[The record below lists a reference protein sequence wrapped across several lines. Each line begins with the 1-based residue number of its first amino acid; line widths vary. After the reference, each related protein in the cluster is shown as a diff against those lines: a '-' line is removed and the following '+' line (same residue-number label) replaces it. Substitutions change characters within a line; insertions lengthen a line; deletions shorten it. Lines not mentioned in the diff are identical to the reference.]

1 MFITHT
7 PVLLAEVTDN
17 LVSNEKGVYVDATL
31 GGAGHAS
38 ALLEKYEGLR
48 LVGIDCDEDNLKTAE
63 ENLSAYKDRV
73 TLLRGNFR
81 DLSELLGS
89 VHVPAVD
96 SILFDLG
103 LSTFQIM
110 GGRGFSFNDD
120 AFLDMRMDNRGPVTA
135 YDVVNGYGY
144 ESLKKVIEE
153 LGEEYR
159 APRIARMIVEE
170 RRKKPISTAK
180 ELADVVLKAKRREGR
195 IHPATKTFQALRME
209 VNQELDNIRTGVA
222 DAITL
227 LAPGGRIGVISFHS
241 LEDRIIKEMF
251 KSSPLLKLLA
261 KKPIRPLRPEVLS
274 NPRARSAKFRL
285 AEKL

>member
-1 MFITHT
+1 MGIAHI

-17 LVSNEKGVYVDATL
+17 LVSHEKGVYVDATL
-31 GGAGHAS
+31 GGAGHAC
-38 ALLEKYEGLR
+38 ALLEKYEDLR
-48 LVGIDCDEDNLKTAE
+48 LVGMDVDEDNLRTAE
-63 ENLSAYKDRV
+63 EKLTAFRERV
-73 TLLRGNFR
+73 TLVRGNFR
-81 DLSELLGS
+81 DLAGLLAS
-89 VHVPAVD
+89 LNITAVD

-120 AFLDMRMDNRGPVTA
+120 AFLDMRMDNRAPVTA

-153 LGEEYR
+153 LGEEWR

-170 RRKKPISTAK
+170 RKKKPITTAR
-180 ELADVVLKAKRREGR
+180 ELANVILKAKRREGR

-209 VNQELDNIRTGVA
+209 VNQELDNIRVGVA
-222 DAITL
+222 DAITM

-251 KSSPLLKLLA
+251 KTTPSLKVLT
-261 KKPIRPLRPEVLS
+261 KKPIRAQRPEALA
-274 NPRARSAKFRL
+274 NPSARSAKLRIAERL
-285 AEKL
+285 

>member
-1 MFITHT
+1 MGTSHI

-17 LVSNEKGVYVDATL
+17 LVSNETGVYVDATL
-31 GGAGHAS
+31 GGAGHAY

-48 LVGIDCDEDNLKTAE
+48 LVGLDVDEDNLKTAE
-63 ENLSAYKDRV
+63 ERLGPFRDRV
-73 TLLRGNFR
+73 TLVRGNFR
-81 DLSELLGS
+81 DLAELLRS
-89 VHVPAVD
+89 LQVPTVD
-96 SILFDLG
+96 TILFDLG
-103 LSTFQIM
+103 LSTFQMM

-170 RRKKPISTAK
+170 RKKKPISTAR

-195 IHPATKTFQALRME
+195 IHPATKTFQALRIE

-222 DAITL
+222 DAIDL
-227 LAPGGRIGVISFHS
+227 LVPGGRIGVISFHS
-241 LEDRIIKEMF
+241 LEDRIIKGMF
-251 KSSPLLKLLA
+251 RNSPVLKVIT
-261 KKPIRPLRPEVLS
+261 KKAIQAQRPEVLS
-274 NPRARSAKFRL
+274 NPSSRSAKFRI

>member
-1 MFITHT
+1 MGVAHI

-17 LVSNEKGVYVDATL
+17 MVRNEEGVYVDATL

-38 ALLEKYEGLR
+38 ALLERYNKLR
-48 LVGIDCDEDNLKTAE
+48 LVGLDVDEDNLKFAE
-63 ENLSAYKDRV
+63 EKLAPFKERV
-73 TLLRGNFR
+73 TLVRGNFR
-81 DLSELLGS
+81 DLADIVRSL
-89 VHVPAVD
+89 HIPAAD

-120 AFLDMRMDNRGPVTA
+120 AFLDMRMDNRSPVTA

-144 ESLKKVIEE
+144 EALKKVIEE
-153 LGEEYR
+153 LGEEWK

-170 RRKKPISTAK
+170 RKKKAISTAK
-180 ELADVVLKAKRREGR
+180 ELAAVVQKAKRREGR

-209 VNQELDNIRTGVA
+209 VNQELDNIRTGVTGA
-222 DAITL
+222 VSML
-227 LAPGGRIGVISFHS
+227 VPGGRIGVISFHS

-251 KSSPLLKLLA
+251 KASPDLDVVT
-261 KKPIRPLRPEVLS
+261 KKPIRPLRSEALE
-274 NPRARSAKFRL
+274 NPSARSAKFRI
-285 AEKL
+285 AEKV

>member
-1 MFITHT
+1 MGITHT

-17 LVSNEKGVYVDATL
+17 LVGNEKGIHVDATL
-31 GGAGHAS
+31 GGAGHAF

-48 LVGIDCDEDNLKTAE
+48 LIGLDVDEDNLKTAE
-63 ENLSAYKDRV
+63 EKLTPYKDRV
-73 TLLRGNFR
+73 TLVRGNFR
-81 DLSELLGS
+81 DLTALLGS
-89 VHVPAVD
+89 LHVPGMD

-103 LSTFQIM
+103 LSSFQIM

-120 AFLDMRMDNRGPVTA
+120 AFLDMRMDNRDPVTA

-144 ESLKKVIEE
+144 EALKKVIEE

-170 RRKKPISTAK
+170 RKKKPISTAK
-180 ELADVVLKAKRREGR
+180 ELADVVQKAKRREGR
-195 IHPATKTFQALRME
+195 IHPATKTFQALRIE
-209 VNQELDNIRTGVA
+209 VNQELENLRTGVA
-222 DAITL
+222 DAISML
-227 LAPGGRIGVISFHS
+227 VPGGRIGVISFHS

-251 KSSPLLKLLA
+251 RDSPSLRILT
-261 KKPIRPLRPEVLS
+261 KKVIQPLRPEVLS

>member
-1 MFITHT
+1 MGVAHI

-17 LVSNEKGVYVDATL
+17 LVRHERGVYGAATL
-31 GGAGHAS
+31 GGAGHAF
-38 ALLEKYEGLR
+38 ALLEKYKDLR
-48 LVGIDCDEDNLKTAE
+48 LVGIDVDEDNLRTAE
-63 ENLSAYKDRV
+63 EKLAEFKERV
-73 TLLRGNFR
+73 TMVRGNFS
-81 DLSELLGS
+81 DLAEILTSL
-89 VHVPAVD
+89 HIDAVD
-96 SILFDLG
+96 SVLFDLG

-120 AFLDMRMDNRGPVTA
+120 AFLDMRMDNRAPVTA

-144 ESLKKVIEE
+144 EALKQVLEE

-159 APRIARMIVEE
+159 APRIARMILEE

-180 ELADVVLKAKRREGR
+180 ELANVVLKAKRREGR

-209 VNQELDNIRTGVA
+209 VNQELHNIRTGVA
-222 DAITL
+222 AAIAH

-251 KSSPLLKLLA
+251 KGTPSLKVLT
-261 KKPIRPLRPEVLS
+261 KKPVRALRPEALA
-274 NPRARSAKFRL
+274 NPSARSAKLRIAERL
-285 AEKL
+285 